1 MNYKP
6 DENTYESL
14 SENDYSFGQLCGEI
28 AKLQFQEEIC
38 LSDVKALELVWYDM
52 RSSISE
58 DVQNVTDNVLFSLRT
73 RALVD
78 Q

>member
-1 MNYKP
+1 MNYEP
-6 DENTYESL
+6 DETTYENSY
-14 SENDYSFGQLCGEI
+14 ENDYSFGQLCAEI
-28 AKLQFQEEIC
+28 AKLQFQSELH
-38 LSDVKALELVWYDM
+38 LSDVKALELIWYDM

-58 DVQNVTDNVLFSLRT
+58 DTQAVTDNVLLSLRT